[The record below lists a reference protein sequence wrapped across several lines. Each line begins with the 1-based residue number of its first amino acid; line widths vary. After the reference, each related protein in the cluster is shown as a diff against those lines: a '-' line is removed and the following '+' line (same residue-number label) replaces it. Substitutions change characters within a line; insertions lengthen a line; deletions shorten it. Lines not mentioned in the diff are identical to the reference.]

1 MIGKGGKKMKIELNE
16 GFSEVTNDE
25 MLNVEGG
32 SIRSAR
38 TSLVSRNERTARV
51 VTVVDNDAI
60 VSRGNERGAR
70 VVSVR
75 VVGTSGGR
83 RRY

>member
-1 MIGKGGKKMKIELNE
+1 MKVEVNE
-16 GFSEVTNDE
+16 RFSEVTNDE

-32 SIRSAR
+32 SLRSAR